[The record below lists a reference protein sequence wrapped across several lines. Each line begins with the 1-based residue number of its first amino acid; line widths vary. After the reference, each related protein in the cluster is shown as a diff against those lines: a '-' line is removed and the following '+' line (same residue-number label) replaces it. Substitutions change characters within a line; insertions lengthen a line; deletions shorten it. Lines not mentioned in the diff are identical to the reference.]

1 MHSVT
6 NCTQKLVCRE
16 KDCGLSHPTGM
27 HGTHK
32 FKGKAKS
39 TTNAAPHISNGCTK
53 CDDAS
58 EDSIEVLSLSVLP
71 MLLWHKSNPNH
82 VIKVYG
88 MLDNCSQGTFIK
100 NGS

>member
-39 TTNAAPHISNGCTK
+39 TTNAAQAMAVRNVMMPAKIQLK
-53 CDDAS
+53 FF
-58 EDSIEVLSLSVLP
+58 P
-71 MLLWHKSNPNH
+71 
-82 VIKVYG
+82 
-88 MLDNCSQGTFIK
+88 
-100 NGS
+100 